1 MVRELKISITVKL
14 KSKHEKIEKTAT
26 GYVVY
31 VKEPP
36 IENKANQAVIKL
48 LAKHFGVPQ
57 SKISIVAGGHSKHKV
72 VEIKNSSA

>member
-1 MVRELKISITVKL
+1 MRFSITVKP
-14 KSKHEKIEKTAT
+14 KSKHEKLEKIAT

-57 SKISIVAGGHSKHKV
+57 SKIRIVAGGHSKHKV
-72 VEIKNSSA
+72 VEIINSTG